1 MQADGTVTSYRE
13 IAPNKN
19 GGPDISSTNT
29 GFGSALL
36 QMPDFDGD
44 KIPELL
50 IGANLMSVAG
60 SYNPKAGEQYFCYL
74 DKSGRVKSHHVIG
87 EFSLQDSDSG
97 LLPNLVR
104 VVSLISFVDS
114 EFDIDYLCPQPLD
127 HCGSSLAYIGDIN
140 RDDQNQLQY
149 RIPPLM
155 QDPPRPQIPDFV
167 TGCPQ
172 V

>member
-1 MQADGTVTSYRE
+1 MQADGTVTSYLE

-50 IGANLMSVAG
+50 IGANFMSVAG
-60 SYNPKAGEQYFCYL
+60 SYNPKAGEQYFCFL
-74 DKSGRVKSHHVIG
+74 DKSGRVKSHQVIG
-87 EFSLQDSDSG
+87 EFSLQDSDSE

-104 VVSLISFVDS
+104 VVSLISSVPVDS
-114 EFDIDYLCPQPLD
+114 ELIWTIHLSL
-127 HCGSSLAYIGDIN
+127 SSAS
-140 RDDQNQLQY
+140 
-149 RIPPLM
+149 
-155 QDPPRPQIPDFV
+155 
-167 TGCPQ
+167 
-172 V
+172 

>member
-114 EFDIDYLCPQPLD
+114 ELILTISILSLLITADLLWHTLEIST
-127 HCGSSLAYIGDIN
+127 GTIRISSSIASH
-140 RDDQNQLQY
+140 
-149 RIPPLM
+149 P
-155 QDPPRPQIPDFV
+155 
-167 TGCPQ
+167 
-172 V
+172 